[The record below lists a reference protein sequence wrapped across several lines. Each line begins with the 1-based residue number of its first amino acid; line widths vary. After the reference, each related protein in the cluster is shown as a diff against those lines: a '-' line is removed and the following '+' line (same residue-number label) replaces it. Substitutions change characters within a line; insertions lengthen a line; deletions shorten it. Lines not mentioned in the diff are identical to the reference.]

1 MKGLNIIIQIKKK
14 IYYTYHLV
22 VLVRFARID
31 MLSKIN
37 WENNS
42 INLFFLKGRSSI
54 SSSNFA
60 RVATSAN
67 LISLVEKFKSK
78 DDRSSSIFLPVLSSL
93 LYFLSSHLMLSMLSQ
108 LTR

>member
-1 MKGLNIIIQIKKK
+1 
-14 IYYTYHLV
+14 
-22 VLVRFARID
+22 

-54 SSSNFA
+54 LSSNFA
-60 RVATSAN
+60 RVATIAN

-78 DDRSSSIFLPVLSSL
+78 DDRSSLIFFTCLVFITIFFKLAPDVVDAQPVD
-93 LYFLSSHLMLSMLSQ
+93 
-108 LTR
+108 TVTI

>member
-1 MKGLNIIIQIKKK
+1 M
-14 IYYTYHLV
+14 V

-31 MLSKIN
+31 MSAKIN

-54 SSSNFA
+54 SSSNFS

-67 LISLVEKFKSK
+67 LIPLVEKFESK
-78 DDRSSSIFLPVLSSL
+78 DDRSSLIFLPDSSSL
-93 LYFLSSHLMLSMLSQ
+93 SYFLSFHLMSSMLS
-108 LTR
+108 